1 MDGNRNLPFVEFCFV
16 FIMKVVVLMVV
27 VMSSSS
33 QSHLVCRLCNIL
45 QLCML
50 QSDLFNVS

>member
-1 MDGNRNLPFVEFCFV
+1 MVIETVAFCEFFF
-16 FIMKVVVLMVV
+16 FIMTVVVLV

-33 QSHLVCRLCNIL
+33 QSHLVCRLCNAL

-50 QSDLFNVS
+50 QSDLFIVS

>member
-1 MDGNRNLPFVEFCFV
+1 MVIETVAFCGIFFV
-16 FIMKVVVLMVV
+16 FIMKVVMLVVV

-50 QSDLFNVS
+50 QSDLFFVS